1 MNPLLDL
8 KLLFVTG
15 KGGVGKTTVA
25 SALALLAS
33 QRGKRVLICE
43 VDAKGDVAGFYE
55 TAPTTFHER
64 EVLPGLFAMTMDTEA
79 SLREY
84 LKLQLRIPVVGRIGP
99 LAKAF
104 DFVATAAPGVREIL
118 TVGKFCYE
126 VRERHYDLVVVDAPA
141 SGHIIGQL
149 AAPQAINS
157 LVKVG
162 LIRTQTDW
170 LLEILSDPRATGL
183 VAVCTPE
190 EMPVNET
197 IDLAAR
203 VRDET
208 TVQLSA
214 VVVNRVLPELFG
226 RQEEAVFDALGSP
239 GPLNRLNGLV
249 GGRRPGARRR
259 PSGRH
264 HAAHPHHPPR
274 PAAAGHRQCRT
285 AALPPLPVHP
295 LARSAHHP
303 SGGGVPG
310 RGAGLL
316 MAERASHRGRTGR
329 SAPPGPGDRP
339 DRPVTTSSAGSG
351 SMDGLLATKEI
362 VIACGPGGVGKTT
375 TAAAAGVMA
384 AVRHGS
390 KVLVLTVD
398 PAKRLA
404 NALGLDG
411 IGNTEHRVPDEAF
424 RSAGLKPRGQLWVA
438 MLDTKESWDALIR
451 RHAPDKQTRDEI
463 LANPLYQNISG
474 KFVQSHDYIA
484 MERLYEIHSESD
496 YDLIVVD
503 TPPTRNALDFLDAP
517 QRMADF
523 FSSRLLRWLIVPYR
537 SRLVNVATKP
547 FYSIADRILG
557 TEFLAD
563 ISEFFILF
571 QSMYDGFVERS
582 ESVGRLLSDRRT
594 TFVVVSTLEAVPLR
608 EAEFFAEQLVSRRLH
623 LGAIVLNKVL
633 PDYLRGSEGTAVA
646 DAINERS
653 DELSTLL
660 APELA
665 AVDATMG
672 DTDQI
677 ARVLGEVADSYLNF
691 QVVALREM
699 EERAMLSVVPDVLA
713 TVPFF
718 DTDIFDLAGLVR
730 LGEQIWD

>member
-249 GGRRPGARRR
+249 GGDAGPVLD
-259 PSGRH
+259 
-264 HAAHPHHPPR
+264 AA
-274 PAAAGHRQCRT
+274 
-285 AALPPLPVHP
+285 
-295 LARSAHHP
+295 
-303 SGGGVPG
+303 
-310 RGAGLL
+310 
-316 MAERASHRGRTGR
+316 
-329 SAPPGPGDRP
+329 
-339 DRPVTTSSAGSG
+339 
-351 SMDGLLATKEI
+351 
-362 VIACGPGGVGKTT
+362 
-375 TAAAAGVMA
+375 
-384 AVRHGS
+384 
-390 KVLVLTVD
+390 
-398 PAKRLA
+398 RLA
-404 NALGLDG
+404 V
-411 IGNTEHRVPDEAF
+411 T
-424 RSAGLKPRGQLWVA
+424 
-438 MLDTKESWDALIR
+438 M
-451 RHAPDKQTRDEI
+451 
-463 LANPLYQNISG
+463 
-474 KFVQSHDYIA
+474 
-484 MERLYEIHSESD
+484 
-496 YDLIVVD
+496 
-503 TPPTRNALDFLDAP
+503 
-517 QRMADF
+517 
-523 FSSRLLRWLIVPYR
+523 
-537 SRLVNVATKP
+537 
-547 FYSIADRILG
+547 
-557 TEFLAD
+557 
-563 ISEFFILF
+563 
-571 QSMYDGFVERS
+571 
-582 ESVGRLLSDRRT
+582 RRT
-594 TFVVVSTLEAVPLR
+594 RTTHLDRLRQGIDSAVPL
-608 EAEFFAEQLVSRRLH
+608 LY
-623 LGAIVLNKVL
+623 L
-633 PDYLRGSEGTAVA
+633 PYLFTRSHGLRTTRQVA
-646 DAINERS
+646 AS
-653 DELSTLL
+653 
-660 APELA
+660 
-665 AVDATMG
+665 
-672 DTDQI
+672 
-677 ARVLGEVADSYLNF
+677 LGE
-691 QVVALREM
+691 E
-699 EERAMLSVVPDVLA
+699 
-713 TVPFF
+713 
-718 DTDIFDLAGLVR
+718 
-730 LGEQIWD
+730 LGF